1 MNFPVAVIRDGVFES
16 SHVEFRFHQKI
27 VDDPH
32 PFLSVFHG
40 KDLEKR
46 YLRFWYDREDGFDTY
61 LLVEVPLSTATAL
74 LNRELG
80 MRSAGLAG
88 SRAWLYRVPEDA
100 EHKSTLLIWGSAC
113 LDWGKYLPNDAILN
127 SEDLE
132 NAES

>member
-1 MNFPVAVIRDGVFES
+1 MNFPFVVIRDGVFES
-16 SHVEFRFHQKI
+16 SPMEFRFHQKI

-46 YLRFWYDREDGFDTY
+46 YLRFWYDRGDGLDTY
-61 LLVEVPLSTATAL
+61 ILVEVSLSTATAL

-88 SRAWLYRVPEDA
+88 SRAWFYRVPEDA
-100 EHKSTLLIWGSAC
+100 EHKSPLLIWGSEC
-113 LDWGKYLPNDAILN
+113 TGWGEYLPEDGILN
-127 SEDLE
+127 PEDLE